1 LISKMSAENKQKDTL
16 EYIPLC
22 EASRQSGYTPEYLN
36 SLARTKKLRAKKIGR
51 NWYTTL
57 AWLEDFISSTEE
69 AKKEKIES
77 LDSRIGEYT
86 NGKKE
91 ALEEKA
97 LLPIEAEAE
106 ITLPARSEVLSNV
119 ELPEKAEI
127 KFQSR
132 WKMAS
137 SFAATLAAVFLLFG
151 IFQIGRFIKL
161 NNFNNG
167 GAEIV
172 SSGDYQDNGE
182 YPKWISEEDGG
193 IVKAAE
199 TINPNASQP
208 NGGAL
213 SSENFKIKEIKFGGA
228 IAIASAQENPT
239 LEISD
244 VRSEVMKTKGKEE
257 DRLLVR
263 WSTNRLALST
273 IEYSAMNGNNPKK
286 LTEDSYGF
294 NHSVVLSSLEP
305 GTAYTYFIKG
315 KDRWANEVSSDRYSA
330 YTGSKIIS
338 VFDLIVNAIK
348 EVFGWAVKE

>member
-1 LISKMSAENKQKDTL
+1 MSAENKQKDFL

-22 EASRQSGYTPEYLN
+22 EASRHSGYTPEYLN
-36 SLARTKKLRAKKIGR
+36 SLARQGKLRAKKIGR

-57 AWLEDFISSTEE
+57 VWLDDFISSTKEV
-69 AKKEKIES
+69 KKEKIEKI
-77 LDSRIGEYT
+77 DSRIQEYT
-86 NGKKE
+86 NGKAE
-91 ALEEKA
+91 IFENATA
-97 LLPIEAEAE
+97 IEAE
-106 ITLPARSEVLSNV
+106 ITFPVRSDSASAVAR
-119 ELPEKAEI
+119 PEEAEI

-137 SFAATLAAVFLLFG
+137 SFAATLTAIFLLFG

-161 NNFNNG
+161 N
-167 GAEIV
+167 
-172 SSGDYQDNGE
+172 SGKLIAQPSGEYQDSGE

-199 TINPNASQP
+199 TINANIEQP
-208 NGGAL
+208 KGAAL

-228 IAIASAQENPT
+228 IAMASAQENPS

-294 NHSVVLSSLEP
+294 NHSVVLASLEP

-315 KDRWANEVSSDRYSA
+315 KDRWANEVSSDRYST